1 MHFFRKR
8 KLFKKLKYFV
18 VLLIGLFIL
27 IRNKSNYLLKNIK
40 NDSKSF
46 DYCQLPELNSNN
58 NHNTSLPGNITIF
71 IFLFILRN
79 IINFKFSKEKECKI
93 KKDWGYLKNNTW
105 YYIESIRIKLNE
117 FNCSFRVI
125 NRKDDFFYTQTNW
138 NKLNHKHYIKDEVI
152 EVKCEILVANFI
164 QVIKYNSIFVQIV
177 NKIHLVSK
185 VEKKVDQKC
194 KPLNIMLISYDSV
207 SRSSWL

>member
-58 NHNTSLPGNITIF
+58 NHNTSLPGNNYIYFF
-71 IFLFILRN
+71 IYF
-79 IINFKFSKEKECKI
+79 
-93 KKDWGYLKNNTW
+93 
-105 YYIESIRIKLNE
+105 
-117 FNCSFRVI
+117 
-125 NRKDDFFYTQTNW
+125 
-138 NKLNHKHYIKDEVI
+138 
-152 EVKCEILVANFI
+152 A
-164 QVIKYNSIFVQIV
+164 KY
-177 NKIHLVSK
+177 H
-185 VEKKVDQKC
+185 
-194 KPLNIMLISYDSV
+194 
-207 SRSSWL
+207 